1 MHTDIFCFGLKYLQG
16 SSGNLPAHYVEN
28 YDELQD
34 SCRKSYISKALLAM
48 QRAHS
53 LTSAGNPTVQQ
64 RQLLQ
69 VLSNLFLLCNF

>member
-1 MHTDIFCFGLKYLQG
+1 MSNQDIILHILYYYLNDFQG

-34 SCRKSYISKALLAM
+34 GCRKSYISKALLAM

-53 LTSAGNPTVQQ
+53 LMSAGNPTVQQ

-69 VLSNLFLLCNF
+69 VLL